1 MSPNVLHNIPAI
13 ASEASSATLHFDP
26 GIELGLRGEKP
37 LISGASTPSKKPTPS
52 PHNGSKQVVDQGMKQ
67 LARELKYREFFKRSP
82 KSPNKGFS
90 KFFLSQEL
98 SPYDKTSDDSSI
110 ADDTSASIDED
121 TEQHYKEKPRR
132 HGLASSYARKTTHE
146 HANFILTFSK
156 DGKYMASGGDDGVVR
171 VWKVITSSF
180 DREIPEIARNK
191 SFNGHHLNLPF
202 EESDSISIGGCSTI
216 NDSVESLGNTE
227 NGSNRCNPC
236 PGKKSKK
243 DKQGGSTPFA
253 PLFMHRPVREFHHD
267 DTVLSIDWS
276 ENGFIIS
283 CSQDSTIKLWHVDR
297 NDCLAAFKLKNFA
310 TRVLF
315 HKKDDRFFLSCQLD
329 GSVKLWSILEKDVV
343 LKTNVRMR
351 ITCME
356 FSPSAEELF
365 VGGEIGGFV
374 ILSVKDLDVI
384 DKFQIKRNN
393 VAPRVT
399 GIDAFETKDDVKM
412 VVTTNDSRVRL
423 FSFREKVLNVR
434 YKGYNNEHST
444 IRASVN
450 ENHSFIISGSED
462 GWAYL
467 WALDLNALKSPETMK
482 GSHKLTWDLTS
493 LFKDE
498 NCRHKNKN
506 YGAFHV
512 HHSRCNV
519 AIFAPKATLKLLE
532 LSNDPIFD
540 LKARMSLGT
549 TTKKGDDELD
559 DPSTSIIVTTD
570 DDGVIRVFRRD
581 FAYQERKAFR
591 TNLKKFGGKHDR
603 KSLSKV
609 RNRSRSSSFMN
620 KANSLNRGNI
630 NGGDENDRG
639 RKDFRHSEFLATR
652 GALCSPKRDKSLSAS
667 KDEIAK
673 LPASEAA
680 SDGTLFDSKV
690 RSIDVK
696 LQEMLASSRLE
707 DRHVPII
714 STTDENDSSL
724 RNDNEAANSVSM
736 HGRETFQETTNGDQ
750 DEETSDSI
758 VTSESVKSRVQ
769 CANCGSEKFTARSHG
784 DTRSNIFFFCDDC
797 GQKVDL

>member
-1 MSPNVLHNIPAI
+1 MSPNVLPNIPATP
-13 ASEASSATLHFDP
+13 SEVSSATLHFDP
-26 GIELGLRGEKP
+26 GIELGIRAEKP
-37 LISGASTPSKKPTPS
+37 LISETSTPLKRPTLS
-52 PHNGSKQVVDQGMKQ
+52 PHAGSKHSMDQGLKQ

-90 KFFLSQEL
+90 RFFLSQEL
-98 SPYDKTSDDSSI
+98 SPYDKNSDDSSI

-121 TEQHYKEKPRR
+121 VEHNFKEKPKK

-146 HANFILTFSK
+146 HANFILSFSK

-171 VWKVITSSF
+171 VWKVISSSL
-180 DREIPEIARNK
+180 DREIPDIARSK
-191 SFNGHHLNLPF
+191 SFNGRHLNLPF
-202 EESDSISIGGCSTI
+202 EESDSISIGPSSTI
-216 NDSVESLGNTE
+216 NDSVESFENTE
-227 NGSNRCNPC
+227 SGSNWCNSC

-243 DKQGGSTPFA
+243 DKQGSTPFA
-253 PLFMHRPVREFHHD
+253 PLFKDRPVREFHHD

-310 TRVLF
+310 TQVLF
-315 HKKDDRFFLSCQLD
+315 HKKDDRFFFSCQWD

-356 FSPSAEELF
+356 FSPNADELF
-365 VGGEIGGFV
+365 LGGEAGGFV
-374 ILSVKDLDVI
+374 ILSVKDLEVI

-399 GIDAFETKDDVKM
+399 GIDAFKTKDDIKL

-423 FSFREKVLNVR
+423 FSYREKILNVR
-434 YKGYNNEHST
+434 YKGYDNEHST

-482 GSHKLTWDLTS
+482 GGHKLTWDLTS

-519 AIFAPKATLKLLE
+519 AIFAPRATLKLLE

-540 LKARMSLGT
+540 LKARMSLEAT
-549 TTKKGDDELD
+549 VKRGDDDLD

-570 DDGVIRVFRRD
+570 DDGIIRVFRRD
-581 FAYQERKAFR
+581 FAYHERKAFR
-591 TNLKKFGGKHDR
+591 ANLKKLGGKHDR

-620 KANSLNRGNI
+620 KSSSLNRSTM

-639 RKDFRHSEFLATR
+639 RQDYGQSEFLATR
-652 GALCSPKRDKSLSAS
+652 AALNSPNRDRSLFTST
-667 KDEIAK
+667 DEIAK
-673 LPASEAA
+673 MPNPEAA
-680 SDGTLFDSKV
+680 SDATLSDSKV

-696 LQEMLASSRLE
+696 LQEILASSRLE
-707 DRHVPII
+707 NRHVPII

-724 RNDNEAANSVSM
+724 RNNHPVTNAVST
-736 HGRETFQETTNGDQ
+736 HDRETSQETINGDQ
-750 DEETSDSI
+750 EQETSDSI

-769 CANCGSEKFTARSHG
+769 CDNCGSEKFTARSHG
-784 DTRSNIFFFCDDC
+784 DAHSNIFFFCDDC